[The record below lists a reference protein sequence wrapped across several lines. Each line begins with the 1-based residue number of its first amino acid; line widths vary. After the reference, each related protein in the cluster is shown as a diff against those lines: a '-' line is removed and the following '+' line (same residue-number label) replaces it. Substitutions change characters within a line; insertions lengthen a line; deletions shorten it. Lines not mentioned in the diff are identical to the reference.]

1 MIEFVYDCTDI
12 NCCHNYTLSL
22 DKRYTV
28 EELIDWI
35 LLNKKEDSGSIK
47 LYDDI
52 YTSPLPQLECKY
64 SNGNLDLDNKDTWIA
79 IRDCIVRSA
88 TFSDCE
94 GIVKDYTIHFI

>member
-1 MIEFVYDCTDI
+1 MIEFVYTDI
-12 NCCHNYTLSL
+12 DRDCCQNYTLSL

-28 EELIDWI
+28 EELINWI
-35 LLNKKEDSGSIK
+35 LSNKEEDFGSIK

-64 SNGNLDLDNKDTWIA
+64 SNGHLDFDNKDTWIA

-88 TFSDCE
+88 TTFR
-94 GIVKDYTIHFI
+94 IVKEL